1 MKTLNV
7 IEQIRFGDIPC
18 PVLAP
23 VYTLTLE
30 HTEEAFTGGI
40 VAAVTHGAHGADQG
54 VQLQEALVIAAA
66 KLPRSEC
73 RITGPLS

>member
-1 MKTLNV
+1 MKALNV

-18 PVLAP
+18 PVLSP

-40 VAAVTHGAHGADQG
+40 VTAVTDGAHRTDQG
-54 VQLQEALVIAAA
+54 VQLQEALVISAPKLAATI
-66 KLPRSEC
+66 RV
-73 RITGPLS
+73 